1 MAGANATMN
10 DLASEA
16 LCSIDFYVAG
26 GILGI
31 GASPWGEQR
40 VGYISGG
47 HFSGPL
53 LSGEVLPGGGNWSR
67 AGRVDPDLSIG
78 TFDARA
84 VLRTHDGALIY
95 MTYSGRSV
103 VPDDVR
109 AEFADPARSGAVDPS
124 RYYLR
129 IAPVFETA
137 HPRYAWLNTI
147 LAIGRGERTDQ
158 GARHQIFAIR

>member
-1 MAGANATMN
+1 MI
-10 DLASEA
+10 EEH
-16 LCSIDFYVAG
+16 LCTIDFHVDG
-26 GILGI
+26 GLLALGQ
-31 GASPWGEQR
+31 SPFGEQR

-47 HFSGPL
+47 TFEGPK
-53 LSGEVLPGGGNWSR
+53 LSGIVLPGGGNWSR
-67 AGRVDPDLSIG
+67 AGRLSSGEAVG

-84 VLRTHDGALIY
+84 VLQTHDGAHIY

-109 AEFADPARSGAVDPS
+109 AEFGNPEKADQVDPA

-137 HPRYAWLNTI
+137 SADYDWLNGI
-147 LAIGRGERTDQ
+147 LAIGKGERTEL
-158 GARHQIFAIR
+158 GARQHLYIVR